1 MGRKH
6 RTYPDENNDNKEK
19 ALRKKIKEQEAEIKR
34 LKSELKTLNN
44 AFSKTAGYIKG
55 NLENVT
61 VEKII
66 EGVKKEKP
74 MVAIKKEHSC
84 PDCGAELK
92 SNRLPFGQI
101 SICSE
106 ACGYR
111 LVEND
116 GNQRE

>member
-6 RTYPDENNDNKEK
+6 RTYPDEHNDNKEK

-34 LKSELKTLNN
+34 LKSELKTLNA
-44 AFSKTAGYIKG
+44 AFAKTAGFIKG

-66 EGVKKEKP
+66 QGVSKEKP
-74 MVAIKKEHSC
+74 MVSIKNENSRCPSC
-84 PDCGAELK
+84 NAELK
-92 SNRLPFGQI
+92 TNRLPFGQI
-101 SICSE
+101 SICSA

-111 LVEND
+111 SVLND
-116 GNQRE
+116 KDE